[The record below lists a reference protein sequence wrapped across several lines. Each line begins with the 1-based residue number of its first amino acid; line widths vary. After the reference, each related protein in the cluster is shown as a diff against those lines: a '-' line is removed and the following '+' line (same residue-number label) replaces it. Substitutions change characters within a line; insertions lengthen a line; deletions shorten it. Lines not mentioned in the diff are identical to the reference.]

1 MQARQRGISQQ
12 GEGELAEATAVGG
25 RGKMEEGRG
34 KSTAG
39 RMTEDLG
46 RVRVEEMDGGGNR
59 TAVEAEPR
67 MAVVDTDRP
76 S

>member
-1 MQARQRGISQQ
+1 
-12 GEGELAEATAVGG
+12 
-25 RGKMEEGRG
+25 MEEGRG

>member
-1 MQARQRGISQQ
+1 
-12 GEGELAEATAVGG
+12 
-25 RGKMEEGRG
+25 MEEGRR
-34 KSTAG
+34 KSIEARG
-39 RMTEDLG
+39 IEDLG